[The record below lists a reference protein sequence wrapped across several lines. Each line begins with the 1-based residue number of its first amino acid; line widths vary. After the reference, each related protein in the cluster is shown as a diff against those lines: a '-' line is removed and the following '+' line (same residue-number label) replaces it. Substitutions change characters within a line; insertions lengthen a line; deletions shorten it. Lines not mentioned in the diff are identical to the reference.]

1 MTKKVIRVLLIEDT
15 TIQARTVKHMLSSS
29 DRIHFKVE
37 WAATLAAGLQEMA
50 KGDFDIALCDM
61 QLHDSYGV
69 GTLHRIQN
77 QTASLPIVL
86 LTNLEDD
93 ILKYQALSSGAQ
105 DYLIKSQIDAK
116 RLITTLDHAIER
128 HKLFT
133 EMRTAYESRITEL
146 EAKLF

>member
-1 MTKKVIRVLLIEDT
+1 MTKKIIRVLLIEDT

-29 DRIHFKVE
+29 DRIHFHVE
-37 WAATLAAGLQEMA
+37 WAASLSAGLQELA
-50 KGDFDIALCDM
+50 RGDFDVALCDL

-77 QTASLPIVL
+77 QAGCIPIVL

-93 ILKYQALSSGAQ
+93 VLKYQALSSGAQ

-116 RLITTLDHAIER
+116 QLITALDHAIER
-128 HKLFT
+128 HKLFV
-133 EMRTAYESRITEL
+133 EMRRAYESRIVEL
-146 EAKLF
+146 EAKII